1 VMRQAGETDHGLR
14 VRALIVVLWRAG
26 LRIGEA
32 MALTEPDLDPGRGS
46 VLIRQGKGGK
56 ARAAAAVYCRLPLR
70 TARRAVGRT

>member
-1 VMRQAGETDHGLR
+1 MRQAGETGHGLR

-46 VLIRQGKGGK
+46 ILVRRPATDPEFRGRGGC
-56 ARAAAAVYCRLPLR
+56 RAP
-70 TARRAVGRT
+70 

>member
-1 VMRQAGETDHGLR
+1 VRQAGATDYGLR

-46 VLIRQGKGGK
+46 VLSSCSPRAISCG
-56 ARAAAAVYCRLPLR
+56 ARL
-70 TARRAVGRT
+70 TTRR